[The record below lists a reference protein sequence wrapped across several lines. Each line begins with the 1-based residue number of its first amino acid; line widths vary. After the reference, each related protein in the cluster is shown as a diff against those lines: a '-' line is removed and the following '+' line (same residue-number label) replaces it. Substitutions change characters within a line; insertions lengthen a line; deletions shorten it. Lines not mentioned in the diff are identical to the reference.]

1 MSATARRNLLP
12 IAGLVSVCECSF
24 LLLHASLR
32 LILSCFLFVLTSFV
46 QVESAVHH
54 LRLLCTPPAAFFG
67 VQFDLFRDVL
77 KFEGLDP
84 SSSSVSSLHSTYNP
98 AVARDVLFS

>member
-1 MSATARRNLLP
+1 MF
-12 IAGLVSVCECSF
+12 SF
-24 LLLHASLR
+24 
-32 LILSCFLFVLTSFV
+32 CLTSFV
-46 QVESAVHH
+46 RVESGSAIHH

-67 VQFDLFRDVL
+67 LEFDLFRDVL